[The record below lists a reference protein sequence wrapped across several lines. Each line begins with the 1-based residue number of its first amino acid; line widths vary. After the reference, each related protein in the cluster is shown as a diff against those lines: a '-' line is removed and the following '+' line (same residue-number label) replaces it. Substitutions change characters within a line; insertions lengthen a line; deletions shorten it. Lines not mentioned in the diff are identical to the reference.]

1 MKLGLLEYSHTN
13 LPLLA
18 SKQWI
23 CNFLHFVASEGL
35 HIDYNDYYMEYTI
48 YGFLSLHHL
57 RLAVLISTTRLPLHS
72 KNIFSKSNFLRGF
85 SLLFNMEEL

>member
-1 MKLGLLEYSHTN
+1 
-13 LPLLA
+13 
-18 SKQWI
+18 
-23 CNFLHFVASEGL
+23 
-35 HIDYNDYYMEYTI
+35 MEYTI